1 MSYRADVEFLG
12 DSNPQ
17 LIERTAAEYGR
28 LHTLLASC
36 DDDFR
41 KAGKVEW
48 ESAQRE
54 RYTRRLKEA
63 LDLAEYLSA
72 AFRRVRKALDGYA
85 TAVQQAKAHFESGQ
99 TTEDRLAE
107 VMSREAH
114 AITPTAR
121 AAEPLHQW
129 EDLRGTTGFLDWAA
143 ELTADVDAIREEA
156 EHYYDAT
163 RNHYADAQRV
173 ESAAREDCVHEIRAA
188 LRSLPDFRGA
198 DGGYGGYPALLISAV
213 DALRREAGDASR
225 DPNTQLAGTGTKV
238 DSLSGVAGD
247 TAVSPSLQRIRDR
260 LAQLPGAQDHYLYL
274 PSNDDA
280 GRRKYISGNKA
291 LINDAARTSGLPPEM
306 VAGIAWQEV
315 EGDPSWIDEAAYGVR
330 RHLPGMGEADQ
341 TSMGP
346 IAIQVRRS
354 AEVLGYDPHNLTD
367 AQREEVVDASKDP
380 GQNIY
385 IASEY
390 LAQLKAESEFADV
403 PPERM
408 TREQMQELAAR
419 YNGGP
424 YYRSED
430 AQIYGRGFD
439 SNVDAAKRALE
450 S

>member
-1 MSYRADVEFLG
+1 MAYRADVEFL
-12 DSNPQ
+12 DASNPQ

-48 ESAQRE
+48 ESEHRE
-54 RYTRRLKEA
+54 RYSKRLKEA
-63 LDLAEYLSA
+63 LDLAEHLSA
-72 AFRRVRKALDGYA
+72 AFSRVRKALDAYA
-85 TAVQQAKAHFESGQ
+85 TAVEQAKGHFKSGR
-99 TTEDRLAE
+99 TTEDRLVE

-143 ELTADVDAIREEA
+143 ELTVDVDAIREEA
-156 EHYYDAT
+156 EHYYNAT
-163 RNHYADAQRV
+163 RNHYGDAQRV
-173 ESAAREDCVHEIRAA
+173 ESAAREDCVHEIGAA
-188 LRSLPDFRGA
+188 LRSLPDFRGGDA
-198 DGGYGGYPALLISAV
+198 DYPALLAGAV
-213 DALRREAGDASR
+213 DALRQEVSDASR
-225 DPNTQLAGTGTKV
+225 NPNAQLPGTGMKI
-238 DSLSGVAGD
+238 DSIPTASSD
-247 TAVSPSLQRIRDR
+247 TPVSPSLQRIRDR
-260 LAQLPGAQDHYLYL
+260 LAHLPGAQDHYLYL
-274 PSNDDA
+274 PSDDDA

-291 LINDAARTSGLPPEM
+291 LINDAAHNSGLPPEM
-306 VAGIAWQEV
+306 LAGIAWREV

-354 AEVLGYDPHNLTD
+354 AEVLGYDPENLTD
-367 AQREEVVDASKDP
+367 AQREEVVSASKDP

-385 IASEY
+385 IAAEY

-403 PPERM
+403 PPEQL
-408 TREQMQELAAR
+408 TRAQMQELAAR

-424 YYRSED
+424 YYRSDD
-430 AQIYGRGFD
+430 AQAYGRQFD
-439 SNVDAAKRALE
+439 RDVDDAKQALE

>member
-1 MSYRADVEFLG
+1 MSAVAHRADVDFL
-12 DSNPQ
+12 DASNPQ

-28 LHTLLASC
+28 LHALLASC

-48 ESAQRE
+48 ESEHRE
-54 RYTRRLKEA
+54 RYTRRLREA
-63 LDLAEYLSA
+63 LDLAEHLAA
-72 AFRRVRKALDGYA
+72 AFRRVREALDGYA
-85 TAVQQAKAHFESGQ
+85 AAVERAKGHFESGR
-99 TTEDRLAE
+99 TTEDRLLE
-107 VMSREAH
+107 VMSREAV
-114 AITPTAR
+114 ALTPTAR
-121 AAEPLHQW
+121 AAEPLRRW
-129 EDLRGTTGFLDWAA
+129 EDLRATTGFLDRVA

-156 EHYYDAT
+156 EHYYHAT
-163 RNHYADAQRV
+163 RNHYGDAERV
-173 ESAAREDCVHEIRAA
+173 ESAAREHCVQEIRAA
-188 LRSLPDFRGA
+188 LRSLPDFRGGDSA
-198 DGGYGGYPALLISAV
+198 HPALLAGAV
-213 DALRREAGDASR
+213 DALRREVREASR
-225 DPNTQLAGTGTKV
+225 DPNTQLPGTGAKT
-238 DSLSGVAGD
+238 DSVSGVPGD

-260 LAQLPGAQDHYLYL
+260 LALLPPAQDHYLYL
-274 PSNDDA
+274 PSDDDA
-280 GRRKYISGNKA
+280 GRRTYISGNKA
-291 LINDAARTSGLPPEM
+291 LINDAAHRSGLPPELLAG
-306 VAGIAWQEV
+306 VAWMEV

-330 RHLPGMGEADQ
+330 RHVPGTGEADR

-354 AEVLGYDPHNLTD
+354 AEVLGYDPLNLTD
-367 AQREEVVDASKDP
+367 AQRAEVVAATKDP

-424 YYRSED
+424 YYRSDD
-430 AQIYGRGFD
+430 AQSYGRGFD
-439 SNVDAAKRALE
+439 QDVDEAKRALD

>member
-1 MSYRADVEFLG
+1 MAYRADVEFL
-12 DSNPQ
+12 DASNPR

-36 DDDFR
+36 EDDFR

-48 ESAQRE
+48 ESEHRE
-54 RYTRRLKEA
+54 RYTKRLREA
-63 LDLAEYLSA
+63 LDLAEHLSA
-72 AFRRVRKALDGYA
+72 AFGRVRRALDDYA
-85 TAVQQAKAHFESGQ
+85 TAVEQAKGHFESGQ
-99 TTEDRLAE
+99 TTEGRLAE
-107 VMSREAH
+107 VMSREADP
-114 AITPTAR
+114 ITPTAR

-129 EDLRGTTGFLDWAA
+129 EDLRSTTGFLDWAA

-163 RNHYADAQRV
+163 KNHYGDARRV

-188 LRSLPDFRGA
+188 LRSLPDFRGGA
-198 DGGYGGYPALLISAV
+198 GDYPALLVDAV
-213 DALRREAGDASR
+213 DALRQEVSDASHN
-225 DPNTQLAGTGTKV
+225 PMTQLSGTGMKV
-238 DSLSGVAGD
+238 DAMTGVPGD
-247 TAVSPSLQRIRDR
+247 TPVSPALRRIRDR
-260 LAQLPGAQDHYLYL
+260 LTHLPAAQDHYLYL
-274 PSNDDA
+274 PSNDDD
-280 GRRKYISGNKA
+280 GRRKYIAGNKA
-291 LINDAARTSGLPPEM
+291 LINDAARNSGLPPEM
-306 VAGIAWQEV
+306 LAGIAWQEV
-315 EGDPSWIDEAAYGVR
+315 EGDPSWIDDAAYGVR
-330 RHLPGMGEADQ
+330 RHVPGLGVADQ

-354 AEVLGYDPHNLTD
+354 AEVLGYDPEHLTD
-367 AQREEVVDASKDP
+367 AQREEVVNASKDP

-424 YYRSED
+424 YYRSDD
-430 AQIYGRGFD
+430 AQAYGRRFD
-439 SNVDAAKRALE
+439 ENVGNARRALE
-450 S
+450 G

>member
-1 MSYRADVEFLG
+1 MTYRADVAFLE

-36 DDDFR
+36 EDDFR

-48 ESAQRE
+48 ESVQRE
-54 RYTRRLKEA
+54 RYTKRLKEA

-72 AFRRVRKALDGYA
+72 AFRRVGKALDVYA
-85 TAVQQAKAHFESGQ
+85 TAVERAKGHFKSGQ
-99 TTEDRLAE
+99 ITEDRLVE

-129 EDLRGTTGFLDWAA
+129 EDLRGTSGFLDWVA
-143 ELTADVDAIREEA
+143 ELAADVDAIREEA
-156 EHYYDAT
+156 ERYYDAT
-163 RNHYADAQRV
+163 RGHYGDAERV

-188 LRSLPDFRGA
+188 LRSLPDFRGG
-198 DGGYGGYPALLISAV
+198 DGDYPALLISAV
-213 DALRREAGDASR
+213 EALRREASAASR
-225 DPNTQLAGTGTKV
+225 NPNTQLPGTGMKV
-238 DSLSGVAGD
+238 DSISGVSGD
-247 TAVSPSLQRIRDR
+247 TAVSPSLRRIRER
-260 LAQLPGAQDHYLYL
+260 LARLPGARDHYLYL

-280 GRRKYISGNKA
+280 GRRTYISGNKA
-291 LINDAARTSGLPPEM
+291 LIHDAARNSGLPPEM
-306 VAGIAWQEV
+306 LAGIAWQEV

-354 AEVLGYDPHNLTD
+354 AEVLGYDPENLTD
-367 AQREEVVDASKDP
+367 AQRDEVVNASKDP

-408 TREQMQELAAR
+408 TREQMRELAAR

-424 YYRSED
+424 YWRSED

-439 SNVDAAKRALE
+439 SNVDEAKRALE

>member
-1 MSYRADVEFLG
+1 MAYRADVAFL
-12 DSNPQ
+12 DASNPR

-48 ESAQRE
+48 ESEHRE
-54 RYTRRLKEA
+54 RYTRRLREA
-63 LDLAEYLSA
+63 LDLAEHLSA
-72 AFRRVRKALDGYA
+72 AFGRVRRALDDYA
-85 TAVQQAKAHFESGQ
+85 TAVERAKGHFESGQ
-99 TTEDRLAE
+99 ATESRLAE
-107 VMSREAH
+107 VMSREADP
-114 AITPTAR
+114 ITPTAR

-129 EDLRGTTGFLDWAA
+129 EDLRSTTGFLDWAA

-156 EHYYDAT
+156 EHYYHAT
-163 RNHYADAQRV
+163 KNHYGDAQRV
-173 ESAAREDCVHEIRAA
+173 ESAAREDCLHEIRAA
-188 LRSLPDFRGA
+188 LRSLPDFRGG
-198 DGGYGGYPALLISAV
+198 DGDYPALLVGAV
-213 DALRREAGDASR
+213 DALRQEVSAASH
-225 DPNTQLAGTGTKV
+225 DPMTQLAGTGMKADAMT
-238 DSLSGVAGD
+238 GVPSD

-260 LAQLPGAQDHYLYL
+260 LTHLPPAQDHYLYL

-280 GRRKYISGNKA
+280 GRRKYIAGNKA
-291 LINDAARTSGLPPEM
+291 LINDAARNSGLPPEM
-306 VAGIAWQEV
+306 LAGIAWQEV
-315 EGDPSWIDEAAYGVR
+315 EGDPSWIDDAAYGVR
-330 RHLPGMGEADQ
+330 RHVPGLGEADQ

-354 AEVLGYDPHNLTD
+354 AEVLGYDPEHLTD
-367 AQREEVVDASKDP
+367 AQREEVVNASKDP

-424 YYRSED
+424 YYRSDD
-430 AQIYGRGFD
+430 AQVYGRRFD
-439 SNVDAAKRALE
+439 ENVGNARRALE
-450 S
+450 G

>member
-1 MSYRADVEFLG
+1 MAYRADVEFL
-12 DSNPQ
+12 DASNPQ

-48 ESAQRE
+48 ESAHRE

-63 LDLAEYLSA
+63 FDLAEHLAA
-72 AFRRVRKALDGYA
+72 AFRRVRKALDDYA
-85 TAVQQAKAHFESGQ
+85 AAVERAKGHFESGR
-99 TTEDRLAE
+99 TTEDRLVE
-107 VMSREAH
+107 VMSREAQ

-121 AAEPLHQW
+121 AAEPLRQW
-129 EDLRGTTGFLDWAA
+129 EDLRATTGFLDWAA
-143 ELTADVDAIREEA
+143 ELTVDVDAIREEA
-156 EHYYDAT
+156 EQYYNATQGHYGDAE
-163 RNHYADAQRV
+163 QV

-188 LRSLPDFRGA
+188 LRSLPDFRGGDSA
-198 DGGYGGYPALLISAV
+198 YPALLVGAV
-213 DALRREAGDASR
+213 DALSREVSDAGR
-225 DPNTQLAGTGTKV
+225 DPDTQLPGTGTKV
-238 DSLSGVAGD
+238 DSIPGVSGD
-247 TAVSPSLQRIRDR
+247 TPVSPSLRRIRDR
-260 LAQLPGAQDHYLYL
+260 LAGLPGAQDHYLYL
-274 PSNDDA
+274 PSDDDA
-280 GRRKYISGNKA
+280 GRRRYISGNKA
-291 LINDAARTSGLPPEM
+291 LINDAAHSSGLPPEM
-306 VAGIAWQEV
+306 VAGIAWMEV

-330 RHLPGMGEADQ
+330 RHLPGTGEADQ

-354 AEVLGYDPHNLTD
+354 AEVLGYDPQNLTD
-367 AQREEVVDASKDP
+367 AQREEVVNASRDP

-385 IASEY
+385 IAAEY

-408 TREQMQELAAR
+408 TREQMRELAAR

-424 YYRSED
+424 YYRSDD
-430 AQIYGRGFD
+430 AQRYGLGFD
-439 SNVDAAKRALE
+439 DSVEDAKRALE

>member
-1 MSYRADVEFLG
+1 MSAVAHRADVEFL
-12 DSNPQ
+12 DASNPQ

-48 ESAQRE
+48 ESEHRE
-54 RYTRRLKEA
+54 RYTRRLREA
-63 LDLAEYLSA
+63 LDLAEHLAA
-72 AFRRVRKALDGYA
+72 AFRRVRKALDDYA
-85 TAVQQAKAHFESGQ
+85 TAVQRAKGCYESGR
-99 TTEDRLAE
+99 TTEDRLVE
-107 VMSREAH
+107 VMSREAQ

-121 AAEPLHQW
+121 AAEPLRQW
-129 EDLRGTTGFLDWAA
+129 EDLRATTGFLDWAA
-143 ELTADVDAIREEA
+143 ELTVDVDAIREEA
-156 EHYYDAT
+156 EQYYNAT
-163 RNHYADAQRV
+163 RDHYGDAERV

-188 LRSLPDFRGA
+188 LRSLPDFRGG
-198 DGGYGGYPALLISAV
+198 DSGYPALLVGAV
-213 DALRREAGDASR
+213 DALRREVSEAGH
-225 DPNTQLAGTGTKV
+225 DPNTQLPGTGTKV
-238 DSLSGVAGD
+238 DSIPGVSGD
-247 TAVSPSLQRIRDR
+247 TPVSPSLQRIRDR
-260 LAQLPGAQDHYLYL
+260 LARLPEAQDHYLYL
-274 PSNDDA
+274 PSDDDA
-280 GRRKYISGNKA
+280 GRRQYIAGNKA
-291 LINDAARTSGLPPEM
+291 LINDAARSSGLPPEM
-306 VAGIAWQEV
+306 VAGIAWMEV

-330 RHLPGMGEADQ
+330 RHIPGTGEADQ

-354 AEVLGYDPHNLTD
+354 AEVLGYDPANLTD
-367 AQREEVVDASKDP
+367 AQREEVVNASKDP

-385 IASEY
+385 LASEY

-424 YYRSED
+424 YYRSDD
-430 AQIYGRGFD
+430 AQRYGRGFD
-439 SNVDAAKRALE
+439 GNVEDAKRALE

>member
-1 MSYRADVEFLG
+1 MAYRADVEFL
-12 DSNPQ
+12 DVSSPQ

-36 DDDFR
+36 DDDLR

-48 ESAQRE
+48 ESEYRE
-54 RYTRRLKEA
+54 RYTKRLKEA
-63 LDLAEYLSA
+63 LDLAEHLSA
-72 AFRRVRKALDGYA
+72 AFRRVRKALDDYA
-85 TAVQQAKAHFESGQ
+85 TAVDRAKGHFTSGQ
-99 TTEDRLAE
+99 TAEGRLVE
-107 VMSREAH
+107 VMSREAD

-121 AAEPLHQW
+121 AAEPLRQW
-129 EDLRGTTGFLDWAA
+129 EDLRATTGFLDRVA
-143 ELTADVDAIREEA
+143 ELTVDVDAIREEA
-156 EHYYDAT
+156 EHYYHAT
-163 RNHYADAQRV
+163 RNHYGDAERV

-188 LRSLPDFRGA
+188 LRSLPDFH
-198 DGGYGGYPALLISAV
+198 GGDRDLPALLVGAV
-213 DALRREAGDASR
+213 DALRREVGDAGR
-225 DPNTQLAGTGTKV
+225 DPNTQLPGTGMKI
-238 DSLSGVAGD
+238 DAISGVSSD
-247 TAVSPSLQRIRDR
+247 TPVSPSLQRIRDR
-260 LAQLPGAQDHYLYL
+260 LARLPGAQDHYLYL
-274 PSNDDA
+274 PSDDDA
-280 GRRKYISGNKA
+280 GRRAYISGNKA
-291 LINDAARTSGLPPEM
+291 LINDAARNSGLPPEM
-306 VAGIAWQEV
+306 VAGIAWREV

-330 RHLPGMGEADQ
+330 RHIPGTGEADQ

-354 AEVLGYDPHNLTD
+354 AEVLGYDPENLTD
-367 AQREEVVDASKDP
+367 AQREEVLDATKDP

-424 YYRSED
+424 YYRSDD
-430 AQIYGRGFD
+430 AQAYGRGFD
-439 SNVDAAKRALE
+439 RNFDDAKRALE